1 VPAGRRTWPDS
12 PLKSFSAA
20 DDTLLHMTASE
31 AGHNGKA
38 SRGDG
43 GAASSAPP
51 TEAQAIA
58 RAAWTV
64 ASTAG
69 TTPLSTAD
77 ERGITGALSTVFGY
91 HDPVDLGALP
101 RIASGELVRT
111 ITDPER
117 RLELIRVL
125 AVLALLDGGTE
136 KGKLG
141 IVVDMAT
148 ALHVQ
153 AEFVDALTQLHL
165 DHARWAGF
173 DMIRA
178 NTMTIPGLPWDP
190 DDPYGPFHPY
200 GGDAEDPVLVARF
213 DHLVDLPEGSL
224 GNALYHHY
232 KRNGYTW
239 PGDPDGLAE
248 LWAINHDC
256 LHLLSGYSTSAQGE
270 LLVAAFT
277 GGQFDPH
284 VDFMESHVLPTIMI
298 YHLGIDINKGLN
310 AGDKARME
318 DDPDW
323 ADNYEGNVHLGL
335 DAAKLWVA
343 IARGRTM
350 TENLY
355 SGHWDFWAHAPE
367 PLEVLRSRWSIPPLD
382 PAMAALDDDQ
392 IHREDYERPGLPAP
406 GLVYVPVIADRAP

>member
-1 VPAGRRTWPDS
+1 MTPSDAPRNGRAG
-12 PLKSFSAA
+12 
-20 DDTLLHMTASE
+20 
-31 AGHNGKA
+31 
-38 SRGDG
+38 G
-43 GAASSAPP
+43 GGGGTAASGAPP

-64 ASTAG
+64 ATTAG

-91 HDPVDLGALP
+91 HEPVNLGALT

-125 AVLALLDGGTE
+125 AVLALLDGGVE
-136 KGKLG
+136 KDKLG
-141 IVVDMAT
+141 LVVDMAT

-153 AEFVDALTQLHL
+153 AEFVDALTQLRL

-178 NTMTIPGLPWDP
+178 NTMTIPGLPWQP

-200 GGDAEDPVLVARF
+200 GGDAQDPVLVARF
-213 DHLVDLPEGSL
+213 DRLVDLPQDSL

-277 GGQFDPH
+277 GGQFDPG

-318 DDPDW
+318 ADPDW

-343 IARGRTM
+343 IARGRAM

-367 PLEVLRSRWSIPPLD
+367 PLEDLRSRWSIPPLD

-406 GLVYVPVIADRAP
+406 GLVYAPDIADRAP

>member
-1 VPAGRRTWPDS
+1 MS
-12 PLKSFSAA
+12 PLSSRQ
-20 DDTLLHMTASE
+20 SE
-31 AGHNGKA
+31 
-38 SRGDG
+38 
-43 GAASSAPP
+43 
-51 TEAQAIA
+51 AIA

-69 TTPLSTAD
+69 TTPLSAAD
-77 ERGITGALSTVFGY
+77 ERGITGALATVFGSS
-91 HDPVDLGALP
+91 DPIDLKALTP
-101 RIASGELVRT
+101 IASGELVRV
-111 ITDPER
+111 ITDPETQ
-117 RLELIRVL
+117 LELIRVL
-125 AVLALLDGGTE
+125 AVLALLDGGIE
-136 KGKLG
+136 KDKLA
-141 IVVDMAT
+141 IVVDAAT

-200 GGDAEDPVLVARF
+200 GGDAEDHVLVARF
-213 DHLVDLPEGSL
+213 DRLVDLPEDTL

-232 KRNGYTW
+232 KENQYTW
-239 PGDPDGLAE
+239 PGDPDGLAA

-277 GGQFDPH
+277 GGQFDPG
-284 VDFMESHVLPTIMI
+284 VDFMESHVLPTILI

-310 AGDKARME
+310 AGDKRRME
-318 DDPDW
+318 ADPDW

-343 IARGRTM
+343 ITRGRAM
-350 TENLY
+350 TENVY
-355 SGHWDFWAHAPE
+355 SGHWDFWAHAAE
-367 PLEVLRSRWSIPPLD
+367 PLEELRRRWSIPPLD
-382 PAMAALDDDQ
+382 PAMAALDDDDV
-392 IHREDYERPGLPAP
+392 HREDYARPGLPAP
-406 GLVYVPVIADRAP
+406 GLVYAPVVADQTP